1 MKRRKDEET
10 KSDSDGD
17 GDVRWVILQLLQMA
31 VNVRPLWGV
40 RKWQM
45 IDVRIKEKRVTHWAT
60 RFALDYYLIFTSAYF
75 TSSNL
80 NIIVYQCVTITR

>member
-31 VNVRPLWGV
+31 ANVRPLWGA

-45 IDVRIKEKRVTHWAT
+45 IDVPIKEKRVTHWAT
-60 RFALDYYLIFTSAYF
+60 RFPFDYMFLF
-75 TSSNL
+75 L
-80 NIIVYQCVTITR
+80 